1 MPENAAATIGLGG
14 IDSGN
19 DGFTDSI
26 ELVIPGKN
34 FRIFAIIAGE
44 ANEVPQNV
52 KETLFFQHT
61 FKKHIKIGK
70 GSTFGFAVNGF
81 PLHKTIF
88 AGGNRADTGFCHIAH
103 DTESIV
109 NEE

>member
-1 MPENAAATIGLGG
+1 MPENTAATIGLCG

-19 DGFTDSI
+19 DRFADSI
-26 ELVIPGKN
+26 KLVVTGKN
-34 FRIFAIIAGE
+34 FRIFAIVAGE

-52 KETLFFQHT
+52 KETLFFQHP
-61 FKKHIKIGK
+61 FKKHIEIGK

-88 AGGNRADTGFCHIAH
+88 AGGDRADAGFCHIAH

-109 NEE
+109 NKE

>member
-14 IDSGN
+14 INSGN
-19 DGFTDSI
+19 NRFADSI
-26 ELVIPGKN
+26 ELVITSED
-34 FRIFAIIAGE
+34 FRIIAIVAGK

-52 KETLFFQHT
+52 KETLFFQHS
-61 FKKHIKIGK
+61 FKKHIKVSK
-70 GSTFGFAVNGF
+70 GCAFGFAVNGF